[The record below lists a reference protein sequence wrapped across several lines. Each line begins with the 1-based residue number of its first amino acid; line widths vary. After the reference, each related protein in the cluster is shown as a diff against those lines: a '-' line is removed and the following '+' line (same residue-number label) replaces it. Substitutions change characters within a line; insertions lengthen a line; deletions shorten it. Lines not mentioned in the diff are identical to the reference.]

1 MKQVTMTCPFTGLPF
16 NATEDADGNIY
27 FEHAIT
33 GEQVRMSYNNSIR
46 RFNINRKE
54 FYYKELVNLN
64 QAKDLLGVTK
74 QRIYQIIN
82 DGKLKP
88 LYIADNTY
96 FLKTDVIAYGETV
109 KLGRPR
115 KEV

>member
-16 NATEDADGNIY
+16 QAVEDADGNIY

-33 GEQVRMSYNNSIR
+33 GEQVRMSFNNSIR

-54 FYYKELVNLN
+54 FCYKELVNMN
-64 QAKDLLGVTK
+64 QAKDLLGVTR
-74 QRIYQIIN
+74 QRIYQIVN
-82 DGKLKP
+82 EGKLKAH
-88 LYIADNTY
+88 YIADSTY
-96 FLKTDVIAYGETV
+96 FLKADVLAYSETV

-115 KEV
+115 KDA